1 MRKKTIKYGLDKI
14 LWLFLML
21 LPLLVYAIQAHQFG
35 IEGVTIYDV
44 FYGGLGFDM
53 TDGIIV
59 DAVYSFIGPNGYV
72 PLIDSM
78 NIIPFYIQWLCV
90 VVIVQLV
97 YDFLMFIP
105 KLAHKFMH
113 KFTQDEE

>member
-1 MRKKTIKYGLDKI
+1 MRKKTIKYGIDKI

-21 LPLLVYAIQAHQFG
+21 LPLLLFAIQAHHFG
-35 IEGVTIYDV
+35 IESMTILDV
-44 FYGGLGFDM
+44 FQSSLGFDL

-59 DAVYSFIGPNGYV
+59 DAVNAFIGPNGYV
-72 PLIDSM
+72 PLIDSI
-78 NIIPFYIQWLCV
+78 NIIPYYIQWLCI

-105 KLAHKFMH
+105 KIAHKYMH